1 MAARAEI
8 ASIVVGERLR
18 ALDMAAV
25 ETLAE
30 SIDAIGLRTPITLRR
45 DGDSLMLVAGAH
57 RLEAARRLG
66 WEYVDADIVE
76 NWTALEARRWEIAEN
91 LHRADLTALQRDEQI
106 AEWVRVTDEIQSAQL
121 APIES
126 KREDGRGHR
135 AESGINRAARE
146 IGVERTSAQRA
157 IKVAGL
163 TAEAKKAARE
173 EGLDNNRS
181 ALLAASRAA
190 PDEQAGVLRNWRS
203 ESRVVPLAG
212 RSKIDADVKERA
224 AREVAEIMAEYIPG
238 DAWDGLK
245 ANLFAAGASA
255 IAVALTNLTGQA
267 VMDRRF
273 GARQ

>member
-1 MAARAEI
+1 MDRRVAV
-8 ASIVVGERLR
+8 ASIVVGPRLR
-18 ALDMAAV
+18 DLDMAAV

-30 SIDAIGLRTPITLRR
+30 SIDAMGLRTPITLRR
-45 DGDSLMLVAGAH
+45 DGDALLLVAGAH
-57 RLEAARRLG
+57 RLEAAKRLG
-66 WEYVDADIVE
+66 WEYIDADIVE
-76 NWTALEARRWEIAEN
+76 NWSALEARRWEIAEN

-106 AEWVRVTDEIQSAQL
+106 AEWVRVTDEILSQVATVSPAVG
-121 APIES
+121 
-126 KREDGRGHR
+126 GRGKEGGVR
-135 AESGINRAARE
+135 AAARE
-146 IGVERTSAQRA
+146 IGVDKDRAHRA

-173 EGLDNNRS
+173 EGLDNNQT

-190 PDEQAGVLRNWRS
+190 PDEQVDVLRNWRS
-203 ESRVVPLAG
+203 EYRVAPLPG

>member
-30 SIDAIGLRTPITLRR
+30 SIDAMGLRTPITLRR
-45 DGDSLMLVAGAH
+45 DGDALLLVAGAH
-57 RLEAARRLG
+57 RLEAAKRLG
-66 WEYVDADIVE
+66 WEYIDADVVE
-76 NWTALEARRWEIAEN
+76 NWSALEARRWEIAEN

-106 AEWVRVTDEIQSAQL
+106 AEWVRVTDEIISAQL
-121 APIES
+121 AP
-126 KREDGRGHR
+126 KPVGAGRPEAGV
-135 AESGINRAARE
+135 NRATRE
-146 IGVERTSAQRA
+146 IGIERTAAQRA

-173 EGLDNNRS
+173 EGLDNNQT

-190 PDEQAGVLRNWRS
+190 PDEQVGVLRNWRS